1 MLLHEDVISKSVSS
15 LNLGKGEEIGVF
27 TKMGR
32 HIVTGKVNVTSL
44 FGVSVESDEG
54 IQFYKCEY
62 HYYVPV
68 DKKIDNN
75 VPIKIVDKNIA
86 EKEDDEENEKDD
98 TDKVDDNKK
107 KKEKDDEEDESS
119 GEVDEKKL
127 PDKIKDRVIDVKE
140 LDDVEIDKVVSAISD
155 AAMDSMKHLDVEQE
169 KAYETTMKIQ
179 KAVKSILTTGK

>member
-32 HIVTGKVNVTSL
+32 HVTTGKVNVTSL
-44 FGVSVESDEG
+44 FGVSVENNDG
-54 IQFYKCEY
+54 IKFYRCENY
-62 HYYVPV
+62 YYVPV
-68 DKKIDNN
+68 VGEIDNN

-86 EKEDDEENEKDD
+86 EKEGDEENENDD
-98 TDKVDDNKK
+98 TDKVDNNKK

-127 PDKIKDRVIDVKE
+127 PDEIKDRVIDVKE
-140 LDDVEIDKVVSAISD
+140 LDDVEVDKVVSAVSD

-179 KAVKSILTTGK
+179 KVVKSILTTGK